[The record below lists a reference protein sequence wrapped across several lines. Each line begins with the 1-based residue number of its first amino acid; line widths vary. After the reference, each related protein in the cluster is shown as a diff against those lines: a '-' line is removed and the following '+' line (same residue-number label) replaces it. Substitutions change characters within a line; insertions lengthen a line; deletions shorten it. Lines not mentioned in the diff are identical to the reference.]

1 MSVGKVIFRCQKT
14 QKEFDSGFQADLSE
28 KRSLSADAK
37 MQLRCK
43 ICGEI
48 HEFKLS
54 DARISD

>member
-1 MSVGKVIFRCQKT
+1 VGKVIFRCQT
-14 QKEFDSGFQADLSE
+14 TGKEFDSGFQADLSD
-28 KRSLSADAK
+28 KGSLPADSK

-43 ICGEI
+43 ICGEL